1 MRGEGGSGRPWTQ
14 ESVPM
19 MAEFEKWLARVLLL
33 NSVLTVA
40 VVFGLLGPA
49 HEDGALAGLV
59 LAAALGCVS
68 AALCL
73 RGRAAGLWGGV
84 LYYGL
89 QVLSY
94 YPHDGGRAFS
104 VKAGTSIGVVL
115 QLHGATL
122 VLNLIAATLL
132 AATALVLVRRRSAAP
147 TRP

>member
-1 MRGEGGSGRPWTQ
+1 MPGEGGSGRPWTQ
-14 ESVPM
+14 GCVPM

-59 LAAALGCVS
+59 LAAVLGCVS

-73 RGRAAGLWGGV
+73 RGRLAGLWGGV

-89 QVLSY
+89 QVFSY

-104 VKAGTSIGVVL
+104 VKAGTSIGVVW

-132 AATALVLVRRRSAAP
+132 AATALVLYRRRSAAP
-147 TRP
+147 IRP